1 MLSSLPAVYICNI
14 YRSTVATLISLL
26 LPSWTTRTYSTSC
39 ASMYGANQTKG
50 ERKWKQQ
57 HVRNA
62 FIAPSVSSLCAG
74 RPGMFLRGKKTSVGT
89 TPVGGKRHALGRTQ
103 WTLWIQWDPSSCLTN
118 GGKHVSTDLTMG
130 PSCKMCN
137 SRMSGLSLLRSRWMK
152 VRVSCTSTD
161 GTSVK
166 RSVSPCQ
173 IWSPAERYVELRYS
187 AAVVS
192 AVNRDTD
199 TKMEL
204 GNRILTHS
212 AIWGMRRAASLRVC
226 TSITKPPSRRL
237 ECWRNAAAGAAACL
251 RYVRQ
256 AGQVHSQ
263 VLSRGETA
271 GGARSA
277 ALSSAHWSASQ
288 RDDNA
293 PKTDVTMVVQTSAGP
308 WG

>member
-1 MLSSLPAVYICNI
+1 M
-14 YRSTVATLISLL
+14 
-26 LPSWTTRTYSTSC
+26 PSAEHSEHCGYN
-39 ASMYGANQTKG
+39 G
-50 ERKWKQQ
+50 
-57 HVRNA
+57 
-62 FIAPSVSSLCAG
+62 
-74 RPGMFLRGKKTSVGT
+74 
-89 TPVGGKRHALGRTQ
+89 
-103 WTLWIQWDPSSCLTN
+103 IQGLCLTN
-118 GGKHVSTDLTMG
+118 GDKHVSTDLTMG

-161 GTSVK
+161 GTRVK

-237 ECWRNAAAGAAACL
+237 EER
-251 RYVRQ
+251 RR
-256 AGQVHSQ
+256 SSSS
-263 VLSRGETA
+263 LSAICEA
-271 GGARSA
+271 GGT
-277 ALSSAHWSASQ
+277 ASQ
-288 RDDNA
+288 PSVVPGRDC
-293 PKTDVTMVVQTSAGP
+293 
-308 WG
+308 WGRKKRRALHCALKRLSTR